1 MNDITYVGKHTI
13 IYTVS
18 RHAHESW
25 EFVYCTYGSGT
36 FLFDDRSLDYREGDV
51 VVIPPMTPHSNA
63 SADGFQTVWWLG
75 SLPCAYCPMNPLA
88 LPFTSPLVIADDS
101 NHFLLDAFNAV
112 FFHFYSDRKE
122 TSPLLSV
129 YGDLISCYL
138 AAYRTGN
145 PLTPVVARIENNII
159 ANYADSTYEL
169 DAFLH
174 SLPFSYDYLRKLF
187 QKELGVTPHRYL
199 VDKRLKLAA
208 ELLVSDAN
216 AGARTIA
223 DIATL
228 CGFHD
233 PLYFSKMFRK
243 KYGIA
248 PRRYLESRLSEAVPE
263 QDSDRMKV
271 RLD

>member
-1 MNDITYVGKHTI
+1 MNDITYVGKHTV

-25 EFVYCTYGSGT
+25 EFVYCTQGNGT
-36 FLFDDRSLDYREGDV
+36 FLFDEYRLDYRKGDV

-63 SADGFQTVWWLG
+63 SAEGFQNIHINMVDPTL
-75 SLPCAYCPMNPLA
+75 SFSA
-88 LPFTSPLVIADDS
+88 PLVIQDDS
-101 NHFLLDAFNAV
+101 NHFLLDAFSAV
-112 FFHFYSDRKE
+112 FFHYYSDRKE
-122 TSPLLSV
+122 KSSLLSI

-138 AAYRTGN
+138 AAYQTGTV
-145 PLTPVVARIENNII
+145 LSPVVARIENNII
-159 ANYADSTYEL
+159 TNYPDSSYEL
-169 DAFLH
+169 DHYLH

-223 DIATL
+223 DIAPL
-228 CGFHD
+228 CGFRD
-233 PLYFSKMFRK
+233 PLYFSKMFKK
-243 KYGIA
+243 KYGTA
-248 PRRYLESRLSEAVPE
+248 PRYYLESRANGSVPE
-263 QDSDRMKV
+263 HNSDRMKV
-271 RLD
+271 LPE